1 MYNIQMQQTDLIGF
15 NLDLNIE
22 RRTGD
27 VVAMTSYP
35 RSPWRVWWRLR
46 GNMFLTC
53 RDHKMTVSDRRKA
66 PFVHRQVQ
74 IYVVSQMSIGKEG
87 LTRKPA
93 HIMFHVS
100 ARTHTY
106 IIMRYLIRE
115 DTAEVTTSFQ
125 IALLLISGRYT
136 HRGDVLVQ
144 TDWPVKCALN

>member
-1 MYNIQMQQTDLIGF
+1 M
-15 NLDLNIE
+15 DLNIE

-53 RDHKMTVSDRRKA
+53 REHKMTVSDRRKA

-74 IYVVSQMSIGKEG
+74 IYVVSQMSIRKER
-87 LTRKPA
+87 LTKPV
-93 HIMFHVS
+93 HFMLHVS
-100 ARTHTY
+100 VSTHTY
-106 IIMRYLIRE
+106 IITRYLIRE

-125 IALLLISGRYT
+125 IALLLITGRYT
-136 HRGDVLVQ
+136 HKGGILVQ
-144 TDWPVKCALN
+144 TDCPVKCELN